1 VTTAEHAVS
10 VRSPRRERTRE
21 RLLDAALD
29 VFAEV
34 GMQATSIEAVCEA
47 AGFTRGAFYSNFA
60 SKEELFL
67 ALMQRDAN
75 RQLGALEEAVETID
89 ADSLG
94 TPEGFRAGLGT
105 VMAAVRPDG
114 SERRQWCLVAAEFE
128 LLALRDAAVAELYLT
143 EHRRIRDEV
152 GAVLDRILGDL
163 GLRFVVDMPT
173 AVDLLMSAEDAASRA
188 EMLER
193 PAGGA
198 GEPAPPPAR
207 RLEALVDLLLAP
219 RETPQAP

>member
-1 VTTAEHAVS
+1 VTTAEHATS

-47 AGFTRGAFYSNFA
+47 AGFTRGAFYSNFG

-67 ALMQRDAN
+67 ALMQRDAD
-75 RQLGALEEAVETID
+75 RQLGTLEQVVETID

-94 TPEGFRAGLGT
+94 TPEGFRAALAT
-105 VMAAVRPDG
+105 VMAALRPDG
-114 SERRQWCLVAAEFE
+114 SARRQWCLVAAEFE
-128 LLALRDAAVAELYLT
+128 LLALRDAAVAQLYLT
-143 EHRRIRDEV
+143 ERRRIRAEV
-152 GAVLDRILGDL
+152 GAVLDRILDSL

-173 AVDLLMSAEDAASRA
+173 AVELLMSAEDAGGRA
-188 EMLER
+188 DLLER

-198 GEPAPPPAR
+198 GEPAPPPTR

-219 RETPQAP
+219 REEPPAT

>member
-1 VTTAEHAVS
+1 MTTAEHATS
-10 VRSPRRERTRE
+10 ARSPRRERTRE

-60 SKEELFL
+60 SKEELFV

-75 RQLGALEEAVETID
+75 SQLGTLEQVVETVDVD
-89 ADSLG
+89 ALA
-94 TPEGFRAGLGT
+94 TPEGFRAALRSVIAT
-105 VMAAVRPDG
+105 VRPDG
-114 SERRQWCLVAAEFE
+114 GARRQWCLVAAEFE
-128 LLALRDAAVAELYLT
+128 LLALRDPAVAELYLT
-143 EHRRIRDEV
+143 ERRRVRAEL
-152 GAVLDRILGDL
+152 ATVLDRILSEL
-163 GLRFVVDMPT
+163 GLRFVLDMPT
-173 AVDLLMSAEDAASRA
+173 AVDLLMAAEDAESRA
-188 EMLER
+188 ALLER

-198 GEPAPPPAR
+198 DGATPPAG

-219 RETPQAP
+219 QGDRPTT

>member
-1 VTTAEHAVS
+1 MTTAEHATS

-67 ALMQRDAN
+67 ALMQRDAT
-75 RQLGALEEAVETID
+75 RQLGALEQVVQTID

-94 TPEGFRAGLGT
+94 TPEGFRAALGT

-114 SERRQWCLVAAEFE
+114 GARRQWCLVAAEFE
-128 LLALRDAAVAELYLT
+128 LLALRDPAVAELYLA
-143 EHRRIRDEV
+143 EHRRIRAEV
-152 GAVLDRILGDL
+152 GAVLDRILDGL

-173 AVDLLMSAEDAASRA
+173 AVDLLMSTEDAAGRA
-188 EMLER
+188 ALLER

-198 GEPAPPPAR
+198 GEPAPPTR

-219 RETPQAP
+219 REDRPPT

>member
-1 VTTAEHAVS
+1 MTTAEHATS

-60 SKEELFL
+60 SKEELFV
-67 ALMQRDAN
+67 ALMQRDAR
-75 RQLGALEEAVETID
+75 RQLRALEQAVETLD
-89 ADSLG
+89 ADSIG
-94 TPEGFRAGLGT
+94 TPEGFRAALGT

-114 SERRQWCLVAAEFE
+114 GARRQWCLVAAEFE
-128 LLALRDAAVAELYLT
+128 LLALRDAVVAELYLT
-143 EHRRIRDEV
+143 EHRRIRSEV
-152 GAVLDRILGDL
+152 GAVLGRILDSL

-173 AVDLLMSAEDAASRA
+173 AVDLLISAEDAAGRA
-188 EMLER
+188 DLLER
-193 PAGGA
+193 PARGA
-198 GEPAPPPAR
+198 GEPAPPTR
-207 RLEALVDLLLAP
+207 RLEALADLLLAP
-219 RETPQAP
+219 REDPPAT

>member
-1 VTTAEHAVS
+1 MTTTEHATS

-67 ALMQRDAN
+67 ALMQRDAK
-75 RQLGALEEAVETID
+75 RQLRALEQAVETLD
-89 ADSLG
+89 ADSLA
-94 TPEGFRAGLGT
+94 TPEGFRASLGT

-114 SERRQWCLVAAEFE
+114 GARRQWCLVAAEFE
-128 LLALRDAAVAELYLT
+128 LLALRDPAVADLYLT

-152 GAVLDRILGDL
+152 GAVLDRILDGL

-173 AVDLLMSAEDAASRA
+173 AVDLLMSAEDAAGRTDL
-188 EMLER
+188 LER
-193 PAGGA
+193 STGGA
-198 GEPAPPPAR
+198 DEPAPAPAR

-219 RETPQAP
+219 REDRSAT

>member
-1 VTTAEHAVS
+1 MRTTEHVTS
-10 VRSPRRERTRE
+10 VRSPRRTRTRE

-67 ALMQRDAN
+67 ALMQRDAT
-75 RQLGALEEAVETID
+75 RQLGALEQAVETID
-89 ADSLG
+89 AGSLG
-94 TPEGFRAGLGT
+94 TPEGFRAALGT

-114 SERRQWCLVAAEFE
+114 SARRQWCLVAAEFE

-143 EHRRIRDEV
+143 EHRRIRAEV
-152 GAVLDRILGDL
+152 GAVLDRILEGL

-173 AVDLLMSAEDAASRA
+173 AVDLLMSAEDAAGRA
-188 EMLER
+188 DLLER
-193 PAGGA
+193 PAAGA
-198 GEPAPPPAR
+198 GEPAPPTR

-219 RETPQAP
+219 REDPPAT